1 MDKYTLFCRLM
12 NLISDDFDVTYAYM
26 NSGDEVGISVE
37 GEADGKRIRI
47 SATTE
52 DIKDA

>member
-1 MDKYTLFCRLM
+1 MDKYTLFCKLM
-12 NLISDDFDVTYAYM
+12 DIIGDDYEVTYAYM
-26 NSGDEVGISVE
+26 NSGSDFGISVE
-37 GEADGKRIRI
+37 GEADGKRIKI